1 MDRDKLIIGSER
13 TLKLAKQ
20 GKISKIYLASNIPE
34 NLKAEAELVAMANN
48 IEIVIL
54 NENSKQFGVKIGRP
68 FTVLMAGE
76 LK

>member
-1 MDRDKLIIGSER
+1 MDREKLIIGSER
-13 TLKLAKQ
+13 TLKLAKE

-34 NLKAEAELVAMANN
+34 DLKIEAELIGKAND
-48 IEIVIL
+48 IEIIL
-54 NENSKQFGVKIGRP
+54 LKENSKQFGVKIGKP

>member
-1 MDRDKLIIGSER
+1 MDREKLIVGSER

-20 GKISKIYLASNIPE
+20 GKIAKIYLASNIPE
-34 NLKAEAELVAMANN
+34 ELKIEAELTAKANG
-48 IEIVIL
+48 IEVVML
-54 NENSKQFGVKIGRP
+54 DENSKQFGVKIGKP